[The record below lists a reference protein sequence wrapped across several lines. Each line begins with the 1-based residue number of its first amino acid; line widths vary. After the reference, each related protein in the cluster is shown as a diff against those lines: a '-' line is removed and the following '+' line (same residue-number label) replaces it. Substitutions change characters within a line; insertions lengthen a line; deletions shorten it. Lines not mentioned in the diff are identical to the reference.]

1 MNPTCEIK
9 VLHQGNEIVATVEN
23 TDKIFGTCRL
33 QQDGRVKDIRWVKE
47 PNEYL
52 NGTLVSALLSYSRS
66 RILKPILIPSEQLK
80 GNVQY
85 YLQNIG
91 FRKYGT
97 FFIYQ

>member
-9 VLHQGNEIVATVEN
+9 VLQKGNEIVATVEN
-23 TDKIFGTCRL
+23 TDQIFGTCIL
-33 QQDGRVKDIRWVKE
+33 QQDGRIKDIRWVKE

-80 GNVQY
+80 GNVKY